1 MKRIERM
8 NIYRTIHYSF
18 ILSPV
23 SIRQVVINA
32 KLQSCF
38 YRLATSWQQQCSK
51 LIFHA
56 NFIPLL
62 QIKAFEVN
70 YQQIFSAIFI
80 AFIIIPFIE
89 IYSNKSSLMI

>member
-1 MKRIERM
+1 M

-51 LIFHA
+51 LIFHT

-80 AFIIIPFIE
+80 ASNLSSFRSLKFI
-89 IYSNKSSLMI
+89 YNKNSLMI